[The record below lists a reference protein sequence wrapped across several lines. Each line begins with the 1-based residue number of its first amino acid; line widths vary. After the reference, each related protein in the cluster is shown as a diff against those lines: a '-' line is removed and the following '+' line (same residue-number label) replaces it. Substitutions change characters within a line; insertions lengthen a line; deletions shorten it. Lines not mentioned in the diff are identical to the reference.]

1 MIMTVGEE
9 TVGDDDYDVWFQE
22 QVRRGLREADD
33 PKTEWVSHD
42 QVKADIASQRAA
54 LQRRIEGTGGDYTRC
69 GTPLVYTG
77 RLELQPDIL
86 TESCEQKKPDR
97 EAPPST

>member
-1 MIMTVGEE
+1 MTAGEE

-22 QVRRGLREADD
+22 QVRRGLQEADD
-33 PKTEWVSHD
+33 PKTEWISHD

-54 LQRRIEGTGGDYTRC
+54 LQRRIEDAGGDYTSC
-69 GTPLVYTG
+69 GTPLVYAG
-77 RLELQPDIL
+77 RLKLQPDIL
-86 TESCEQKKPDR
+86 TESCEQKKPDQ

>member
-1 MIMTVGEE
+1 MNR
-9 TVGDDDYDVWFQE
+9 DYDAWFRE
-22 QVRRGLREADD
+22 QVGRGLQEADD

-42 QVKADIASQRAA
+42 QVKADMASQRAA
-54 LQRRIEGTGGDYTRC
+54 LQRRIDGMGGDYTRC
-69 GTPLVYTG
+69 GTPLVYAG

-86 TESCEQKKPDR
+86 TETGEQKKPDQ

>member
-1 MIMTVGEE
+1 MTVGEE

-54 LQRRIEGTGGDYTRC
+54 LQRRIEGTGDYTRC